1 MESNDYPIVCASPSE
16 QDEIT
21 IYNLK
26 LTEDLV
32 EEITKGQKNLDDLA
46 GVEFI
51 MSNSEKGK
59 GIDVWKVLFI

>member
-59 GIDVWKVLFI
+59 GIDV